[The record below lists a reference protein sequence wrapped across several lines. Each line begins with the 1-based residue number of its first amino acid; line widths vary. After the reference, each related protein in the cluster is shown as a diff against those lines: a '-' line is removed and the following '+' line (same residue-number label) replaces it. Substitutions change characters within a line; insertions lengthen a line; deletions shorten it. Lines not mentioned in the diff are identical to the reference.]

1 VSCLTAVVLVVGLGW
16 LAFALIDD
24 GMSSVHVSESETGA
38 RSIAE
43 GIGLAL
49 TADDHVAYGEVASS
63 FPDSSAYLVVT
74 TRSADRTAELLATSG
89 FSKAASVTDGLV
101 RAPERHGPSP
111 TSTLVQSR
119 ASNSNGYLVAYWDP
133 QRDPRTL
140 YISAS
145 QV

>member
-1 VSCLTAVVLVVGLGW
+1 VSCLTAVIFVLGLGW

-24 GMSSVHVSESETGA
+24 GMSSVHVGESKSGA

-74 TRSADRTAELLATSG
+74 TRSAERATELLAISG
-89 FSKAASVTDGLV
+89 FSNAASVTDHPV

-111 TSTLVQSR
+111 SSTLVKSQV
-119 ASNSNGYLVAYWDP
+119 SNSDGYLVAYWDP

-145 QV
+145 QM